1 MKQGRPVFD
10 CLNPA
15 SDKFIALTNAKTT
28 SLGFVNF
35 KRAKLIAP
43 LDEFLYKKYTKIETV
58 QAHKKFFRELPE

>member
-1 MKQGRPVFD
+1 MKQGRPIFD

-58 QAHKKFFRELPE
+58 